1 MERNDIDVVISPTA
15 IGEEPPLISNFTNK
29 PRDSKTLSPVYEYK
43 NDYFTAFPNTL
54 GIPSITLPI
63 QETWGKAPKTGELTS
78 EYKFPSSVKICTYFG
93 EDYHLLRIARQMEI
107 MIEEAGMQGTLQ

>member
-43 NDYFTAFPNTL
+43 NDY
-54 GIPSITLPI
+54 
-63 QETWGKAPKTGELTS
+63 
-78 EYKFPSSVKICTYFG
+78 
-93 EDYHLLRIARQMEI
+93 R
-107 MIEEAGMQGTLQ
+107 EAVN